1 METTAKKVTV
11 QNVSAQS
18 IYWFGIRYLF
28 NLILKLIFGFILL
41 SISLFWSSVVHILFI
56 CFFSGLF
63 IRSVVFLLIFGW
75 HLIHLQLKLWHF
87 LKNNF
92 WSVLLYLISS
102 DVRPTRNTNY
112 RLFCVLFWYYFDGF
126 LFVLGPHFEWVTFVR
141 FLAESISIGFTS
153 KTSAAV

>member
-92 WSVLLYLISS
+92 WSVLL
-102 DVRPTRNTNY
+102 
-112 RLFCVLFWYYFDGF
+112 F